1 VGIFSA
7 LGSTLA
13 FLVTPM
19 GILIGLAVA
28 LAGYF
33 LWSSGAI
40 GAAFA
45 HSPARRADGVVDLPP
60 EQWRR
65 MPDPE
70 LPDRRDETPKR

>member
-1 VGIFSA
+1 LAGILSAIPGLITDA
-7 LGSTLA
+7 LGLLLLIPTL
-13 FLVTPM
+13 P
-19 GILIGLAVA
+19 
-28 LAGYF
+28 
-33 LWSSGAI
+33 GAI